1 MTQLGL
7 TTPAVLFSAIS
18 LIMLA
23 YTNRF
28 LAYAS
33 LVRELHA
40 RFKQSHDAVLLRQ
53 IINMKRSLRLT
64 RAMQILGISSL
75 LFCVVTMFL
84 IYVEWTTIAEV
95 VFGVALIML
104 ILSLAISIREI
115 QISSQALDLQLG
127 DMEEKKQSLADSLMN
142 PRRGRL

>member
-53 IINMKRSLRLT
+53 IINMKRRLRLT

-95 VFGVALIML
+95 GFGVALIML

>member
-53 IINMKRSLRLT
+53 IINMKRRLRLT

-127 DMEEKKQSLADSLMN
+127 DMEEKKQSLGESLMN

>member
-53 IINMKRSLRLT
+53 IINMKRRLRLT